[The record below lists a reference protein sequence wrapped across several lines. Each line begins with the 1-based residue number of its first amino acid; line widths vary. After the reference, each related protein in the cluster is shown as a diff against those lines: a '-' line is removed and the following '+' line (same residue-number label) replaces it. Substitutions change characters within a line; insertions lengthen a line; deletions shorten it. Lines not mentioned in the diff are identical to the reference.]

1 MYGISVCRKSR
12 SSYARSEDSRYIESK
27 FLGMPRSIPPEYGE
41 KESSRVKNTKKE
53 YSSLYCGAYTK
64 FANSAIRMMQYTMH
78 TKTEKTKSSQRLFQ
92 PQT

>member
-1 MYGISVCRKSR
+1 MVSVSAGNHAVRMQEVKTQDILSPSSSGCRDR
-12 SSYARSEDSRYIESK
+12 FRQ
-27 FLGMPRSIPPEYGE
+27 EYGE

-53 YSSLYCGAYTK
+53 YSSLYCGACTK